1 MNKAD
6 QDKNGPVDVTTTHST
21 QSAIPNSQFTMHNL
35 LVTGGCGFIG
45 ANFIRHLLDETAF
58 AGRIINVDKLTY
70 AANPLSLA
78 DLAEK
83 HAARYVFVR
92 ADIADRPA
100 MARVLDEYAVD
111 AVCHFAAESHVDRSI
126 VRPDDFIHTNIIG
139 TYTLL
144 QLVRERLE
152 RIKRFHHV
160 STDEVFG
167 SLGVQGCF
175 TETTAYSPNSPYSA
189 SKASSDHLVRAFHAT
204 YGLPVTVSN
213 CSNNYGP
220 LQFPEK
226 LIPLI
231 ILNALEGKPLPVYGD
246 GRHVRDWLF
255 VRDHCTAVWR
265 ILQDGRDGET
275 YNVGGRNELENLAVV
290 HGICALVDELA
301 APLPGGKLRRDLVT
315 FVKDRPGHDR
325 RYAIDCTKIERELGW
340 RPAESF
346 ETGLRR
352 TVQWYLAHGEWVGQV
367 RSGEYQRWIAMHY
380 GA

>member
-1 MNKAD
+1 M
-6 QDKNGPVDVTTTHST
+6 KNLAF
-21 QSAIPNSQFTMHNL
+21 QNL

-45 ANFIRHLLDETAF
+45 ANFIRHLLEQTDF

-78 DLAEK
+78 DVAEK
-83 HAARYVFVR
+83 FAERYVFVR
-92 ADIADRPA
+92 ADIADRAA
-100 MARVLDEYAVD
+100 MAHVFDTFAVD
-111 AVCHFAAESHVDRSI
+111 ALCHFAAESHVDRSI
-126 VRPDDFIHTNIIG
+126 ARPDDFIQTNIIG

-144 QLVRERLE
+144 QLARERLP

-167 SLGVQGCF
+167 SLGAEGFF
-175 TETTAYSPNSPYSA
+175 TEATPYSPNSPYSA
-189 SKASSDHLVRAFHAT
+189 SKAASDHLVRAFHET
-204 YGLPVTVSN
+204 YRLPVTVSN

-246 GRHVRDWLF
+246 GRNVRDWLF
-255 VRDHCTAVWR
+255 VNDHCTAVWR
-265 ILQDGRDGET
+265 ILRDGADGAT
-275 YNVGGRNELENLAVV
+275 YNVGGRNEMENIVV
-290 HGICALVDELA
+290 VNSICALVDELA
-301 APLPGGKLRRDLVT
+301 PPLPGGKPRRELIT

-325 RYAIDCTKIERELGW
+325 RYAIDCAKLERELGW

-352 TVQWYLAHGEWVGQV
+352 TVQWYLANSAWVQQV
-367 RSGEYQRWIAMHY
+367 RSGEYQRWIAAHY
-380 GA
+380 GV